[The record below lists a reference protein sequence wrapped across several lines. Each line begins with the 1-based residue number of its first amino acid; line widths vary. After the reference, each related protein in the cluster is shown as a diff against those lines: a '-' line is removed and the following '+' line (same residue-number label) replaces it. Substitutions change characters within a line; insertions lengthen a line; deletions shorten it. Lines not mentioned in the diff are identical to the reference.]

1 MPTISTEVNGLYVND
16 SGANKHV
23 AAIIG
28 PSNSDLFPSE
38 NVSVPQDYIFI
49 RKFVN
54 TTGGYCVIYNNS
66 DNSVEYEFKYPDQTS
81 WSYGGVLPARETT
94 PAVVPS
100 VAIINLG
107 NHCGVCLKSAASNLH
122 PNYGLCLKGA
132 GTGNVSIFLCSDDN
146 YPDTSVISS
155 IVSGK
160 MTSLLPINLST
171 LPTNGTFRKMF
182 SFGVIDATFLDLSI
196 PSAMMPSIPYNFYK
210 NLFESSDLVFS
221 PYIIMDDP
229 PYGMF
234 MEMFTGSEN
243 LKIVR
248 GYLTHMTQLAT
259 EGWLAQTNN
268 NGIFVKIK
276 DEVWSFD
283 NENGTMESEGWI
295 QKDSTDLDI
304 YSNI

>member
-1 MPTISTEVNGLYVND
+1 MPTISTDVNGLYVKDNGVD
-16 SGANKHV
+16 KHV

-49 RKFVN
+49 R
-54 TTGGYCVIYNNS
+54 
-66 DNSVEYEFKYPDQTS
+66 KYPDQTS

-171 LPTNGTFRKMF
+171 VSSYGAFREMF
-182 SFGVIDATFLDLSI
+182 SFGVIDATFLDLDIDDTIRPSI
-196 PSAMMPSIPYNFYK
+196 PSYLYSR
-210 NLFESSDLVFS
+210 LFEHSNLIFS
-221 PYIIMDDP
+221 PFVIMDTP
-229 PYGMF
+229 PSGIF
-234 MEMFTGSEN
+234 AEMFKDSEN
-243 LKIVR
+243 LRIVR
-248 GYLTHMTQLAT
+248 GYLKNTTIQAT
-259 EGWLAQTNN
+259 EGWLAGISNE
-268 NGIFVKIK
+268 GIFVKI
-276 DEVWSFD
+276 EGEEWVD
-283 NENGTMESEGWI
+283 NESGTMESFGWI
-295 QKDSTDLDI
+295 QKNSTDLDI